1 MAFDLGLD
9 FENNSDA
16 YINEAF
22 KIMER
27 RFGLVL
33 LTDYFEESLILLKG
47 EFSLNNVKV
56 NTKKPKWKQKQG
68 KLNEKKESKDKKKL
82 NKLKG
87 KKWKWKQEKS
97 ESGNRKK

>member
-47 EFSLNNVKV
+47 EFLLNNVKI
-56 NTKKPKWKQKQG
+56 NTKKT
-68 KLNEKKESKDKKKL
+68 KLACR
-82 NKLKG
+82 
-87 KKWKWKQEKS
+87 WTT
-97 ESGNRKK
+97 